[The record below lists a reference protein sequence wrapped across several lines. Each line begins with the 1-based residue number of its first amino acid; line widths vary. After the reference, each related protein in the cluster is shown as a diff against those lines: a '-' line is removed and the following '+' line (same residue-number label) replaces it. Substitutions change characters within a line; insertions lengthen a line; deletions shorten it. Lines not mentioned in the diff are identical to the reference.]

1 MVSFACNAFLE
12 ELMSSGVEIYRFR
25 KGLLHTKSVLV
36 DDEIALIGTV
46 NLDRRSLWLNF
57 EATLLLDDRAFSA
70 MLKELQQ
77 SYIQQGKQLQ
87 LTEWRKRSWLQR
99 MLENIFYLF
108 SPLL

>member
-1 MVSFACNAFLE
+1 MTP
-12 ELMSSGVEIYRFR
+12 ELVVQ
-25 KGLLHTKSVLV
+25 L
-36 DDEIALIGTV
+36 A
-46 NLDRRSLWLNF
+46 RRSF